1 MMACMNDKT
10 DGEKVWQAKDGWHI
24 DVRGLQP
31 PNPMVAILRLL
42 EMPDIGQRLVV
53 HHDREPFFLYPELAE
68 RGWRWRLVP
77 AEPGEVRLELWQ
89 GAASANQA

>member
-1 MMACMNDKT
+1 MMT
-10 DGEKVWQAKDGWHI
+10 GVDGKKGDEKVWRSEDGWHV

-42 EMPDIGQRLVV
+42 EMPDIGLRLVV

-68 RGWRWRLVP
+68 RGWNWRLVP
-77 AEPGEVRLELWQ
+77 AQSGEVRIELWR
-89 GAASANQA
+89 GAAPANLP